1 MASTEKEIIGAPQD
15 QHVLLTTDNLIFSM
29 SRYLYLHIMYRLRRR
44 ERLLDVLRR
53 MGQRRE
59 KRPVYQDVAPNH
71 LRAPGAMVCLAVE
84 ARDESL
90 RLPDTSHAQRIQAIL
105 EAAAY
110 HLEMP
115 AFSIYL
121 AAICHQPLHRRG
133 GHGAR
138 PRRASERRGREY
150 FAVQLANQVG
160 APDQRGDAARGA
172 RGLSE
177 TDHIRAHAVPLARPA
192 QGDTESEH
200 HVVDDERHAE
210 FVRRIPAG
218 LQESGDGRL
227 IVPGRALDHDTRR
240 APGSIAHGARVTEI
254 KTMMKPDILVWI
266 ARPGRFVSEIRVH
279 AVVALRGDGVAARRG
294 PGDAHGGGAGRPA
307 VLVESTCH
315 IVARQ
320 QAVIDI
326 AERCGQIVFGGVAVG
341 AMRLAQMGYVEGQFR
356 QVGGRPE

>member
-138 PRRASERRGREY
+138 PRRAAERRGREY

-177 TDHIRAHAVPLARPA
+177 KTISARTPYRSHVPPRATRNPSTTSSTMSGTTNSSAVSRQACRNPA
-192 QGDTESEH
+192 MAASSSQ
-200 HVVDDERHAE
+200 
-210 FVRRIPAG
+210 AG
-218 LQESGDGRL
+218 TSTMT
-227 IVPGRALDHDTRR
+227 HDARR
-240 APGSIAHGARVTEI
+240 AALRMARVSP
-254 KTMMKPDILVWI
+254 KSK
-266 ARPGRFVSEIRVH
+266 R
-279 AVVALRGDGVAARRG
+279 
-294 PGDAHGGGAGRPA
+294 
-307 VLVESTCH
+307 
-315 IVARQ
+315 
-320 QAVIDI
+320 
-326 AERCGQIVFGGVAVG
+326 
-341 AMRLAQMGYVEGQFR
+341 
-356 QVGGRPE
+356 